1 MSLKLI
7 FIPAYSGKDRRP
19 HFSSSLYQTATV
31 THLKI
36 LQGIEMEELS
46 CSDIYISTNGFN
58 SLIVKLLLDT
68 RVSVKNTP
76 RQKERKEVI
85 EAIYIKWKNVSWIS
99 AFLVASY

>member
-31 THLKI
+31 THKI

-46 CSDIYISTNGFN
+46 CSDIYISTNDFN

-76 RQKERKEVI
+76 RQKGRKEVT